1 MIFSNLG
8 NFMKRLPLDTSSF
21 RQIRE
26 RDFLYVD
33 KTSWIYRM
41 IDEGI
46 CYFLSRPRRFG
57 KSLTINTLKELFRGN
72 RGLFRGLWIEDRWE
86 FKEYPVL
93 IFDFN
98 GISHEDPSSL
108 KQGLFLRLKNQIE
121 RYKIEIG
128 ESENLYDYFQR
139 SIVSL
144 GDRVEQKV
152 VILIDEYD
160 KPILDHLG
168 QGEERLKIAYK
179 NREILKS
186 FFGVLKEGNIVDII
200 RFVFVTGVS
209 RFTKVSIFSEWN
221 NLQDISMEPEYADFL
236 GYSEDEILRYF
247 PDYLERLCKE
257 KAFSMD
263 ECMERIRYWY
273 NGYRFSVESD
283 SHVYNPISLMYCLRY
298 GEFKNY
304 WFRTGTPTF
313 LVSLLKEKGYHIP
326 ELEDIK
332 VRSELFESYDLENLP
347 VEAIL
352 YQSGYLTIK
361 DATEGGEI
369 LFLSYP
375 NQEVKISFNGV
386 LFQSTYSA
394 TGDSFYFAKRLGD
407 ALKEERFDDVKE
419 HINSIFSS
427 LPYTLYTKADERF
440 FHTIMYLALSMLGY
454 DARSEVLSSRGRLD
468 MAVIF
473 KDKVYVLEF
482 KVGKGAEDAISQIR
496 EKGYADRFRA
506 EGKKVILCGISFDEN
521 KKEIQELKF
530 LPYF

>member
-1 MIFSNLG
+1 
-8 NFMKRLPLDTSSF
+8 MKRLPLDTSSF

-26 RDFLYVD
+26 RDFLYID
-33 KTSWIYRM
+33 KTRWIYRM

-57 KSLTINTLKELFRGN
+57 KSLTIATLDELFRG
-72 RGLFRGLWIEDRWE
+72 RKELFKGLWIEDRWE

-98 GISHEDPSSL
+98 GISHEDPESL
-108 KQGLFLRLKNQIE
+108 KRGLLLKIKDILRGYRIDLE
-121 RYKIEIG
+121 PSG
-128 ESENLYDYFQR
+128 DLHDYFQGA
-139 SIVSL
+139 IVSL
-144 GDRVEQKV
+144 WEKFKENV

-168 QGEERLKIAYK
+168 LGEERLKIAYK

-186 FFGVLKEGNIVDII
+186 FFGVLKEKRVVDLLK
-200 RFVFVTGVS
+200 FVFVTGVS

-247 PDYLERLCKE
+247 PDYLERLCKD
-257 KAFSMD
+257 KALSMD
-263 ECMERIRYWY
+263 KCMERIRYWY
-273 NGYRFSVESD
+273 NGYRFSVERD

-313 LVSLLKEKGYHIP
+313 LINLLKDRFYYIP
-326 ELEDIK
+326 DLEGVEYPISVFDAFELEHLPI
-332 VRSELFESYDLENLP
+332 ESL
-347 VEAIL
+347 L

-361 DATEGGEI
+361 DSVGDNI
-369 LFLSYP
+369 SLCYP
-375 NQEVKISFNGV
+375 NQEVKISFHEV
-386 LFQSTYSA
+386 LFKYLYDAEYHVYSY
-394 TGDSFYFAKRLGD
+394 GRRLGD
-407 ALKEERFDDVKE
+407 ALRSENLSEVKE
-419 HINSIFSS
+419 LINGIFSS
-427 LPYTLYTKADERF
+427 IPYSVYPKEDEPQRVKEYYY
-440 FHTIMYLALSMLGY
+440 HTIMYLSLSLLGY
-454 DARSEVLSSRGRLD
+454 DARSELLNSRGRLD

-482 KVGKGAEDAISQIR
+482 KVGKGADDAILQIKQ
-496 EKGYADRFRA
+496 KGYADRFIA
-506 EGKKVILCGISFDEN
+506 EGKRVILCGISFDED
-521 KKEIQELKF
+521 KREVEELSF
-530 LPYF
+530 FPFSG

>member
-1 MIFSNLG
+1 
-8 NFMKRLPLDTSSF
+8 MKRLPLDTSSF

-33 KTSWIYRM
+33 KTRWIYRM

-72 RGLFRGLWIEDRWE
+72 RELFRGLWIEDRWE
-86 FKEYPVL
+86 FKEYPII

-98 GISHEDPSSL
+98 
-108 KQGLFLRLKNQIE
+108 
-121 RYKIEIG
+121 EIG
-128 ESENLYDYFQR
+128 APDSETLISNLRYHLKKEFEFYRIKKVPSDDIGILFKEL
-139 SIVSL
+139 IVGL
-144 GDRVEQKV
+144 KERFNMEV

-168 QGEERLKIAYK
+168 LGSKRLKVAES
-179 NREILKS
+179 NREILKRL
-186 FFGVLKEGNIVDII
+186 FGILKGRGIVDIL

-221 NLQDISMEPEYADFL
+221 NLQDISMEPGYADFL
-236 GYSEDEILRYF
+236 GYSEDEIIRYF
-247 PDYLERLCKE
+247 SDYLERLCKN
-257 KAFSMD
+257 KGLSMD
-263 ECMERIRYWY
+263 ECMERVRYWY

-283 SHVYNPISLMYCLRY
+283 IQVYNPISLMYCLKR

-304 WFRTGTPTF
+304 WFRTGTPSF
-313 LVSLLKEKGYHIP
+313 LINLLKERAYHIP

-332 VRSELFESYDLENLP
+332 VRGELFESYDLENLP

-375 NQEVKISFNGV
+375 NQEVKISFSGV

-394 TGDSFYFAKRLGD
+394 TGDSFYFAKQLGD
-407 ALKEERFDDVKE
+407 ALREERFDKVKE
-419 HINSIFSS
+419 LINGIFSS
-427 LPYTLYTKADERF
+427 IPYSVYPKEDEPERIREYYY
-440 FHTIMYLALSMLGY
+440 HTIMYLSLSLLGY
-454 DARSEVLSSRGRLD
+454 DARTELLSSKGRLD

-482 KVGKGAEDAISQIR
+482 KVGRGADDAILQIKQ
-496 EKGYADRFRA
+496 KGYADRFIA
-506 EGKKVILCGISFDEN
+506 EGKRVILCGISFDED
-521 KKEIQELKF
+521 KREVEELSF
-530 LPYF
+530 LPFSE

>member
-1 MIFSNLG
+1 
-8 NFMKRLPLDTSSF
+8 MKRLPLDTSSF

-26 RDFLYVD
+26 RDLLYVD
-33 KTSWIYRM
+33 KTRWIYRM

-72 RGLFRGLWIEDRWE
+72 RELFRGLWIEDRWE
-86 FKEYPVL
+86 FKEYPII

-98 GISHEDPSSL
+98 
-108 KQGLFLRLKNQIE
+108 
-121 RYKIEIG
+121 EIG
-128 ESENLYDYFQR
+128 APDSETLISNLRYHLKKEFEFYGIKKVPSDDIGILFKEL
-139 SIVSL
+139 IVGL
-144 GDRVEQKV
+144 KERFNMEV

-168 QGEERLKIAYK
+168 LGSKRLKIAES
-179 NREILKS
+179 NREILKRL
-186 FFGVLKEGNIVDII
+186 FGILKGRGIVDLL

-221 NLQDISMEPEYADFL
+221 NLKDISMDKRYADFL
-236 GYSEDEILRYF
+236 GYSEDEIVKYF
-247 PDYLERLCKE
+247 HDYLERLCKD
-257 KAFSMD
+257 KGLSMD
-263 ECMERIRYWY
+263 ECIERVRYWY

-283 SHVYNPISLMYCLRY
+283 AQVYNPISFMYAMDQ

-304 WFRTGTPTF
+304 WFRTGTPSF
-313 LVSLLKEKGYHIP
+313 LINLIRNKGYYLP
-326 ELEDIK
+326 EIEEIK
-332 VRSELFESYDLENLP
+332 IEEELFDAFDLDNLP
-347 VEAIL
+347 LEAVL
-352 YQSGYLTIK
+352 YQSGYLSIK
-361 DATEGGEI
+361 GSENGTV
-369 LFLSYP
+369 FLEYP
-375 NQEVKISFNGV
+375 NQEVKSSFTKV
-386 LFQSTYSA
+386 LLKSLYDA
-394 TGDSFYFAKRLGD
+394 PGDSFYFAKRLGD